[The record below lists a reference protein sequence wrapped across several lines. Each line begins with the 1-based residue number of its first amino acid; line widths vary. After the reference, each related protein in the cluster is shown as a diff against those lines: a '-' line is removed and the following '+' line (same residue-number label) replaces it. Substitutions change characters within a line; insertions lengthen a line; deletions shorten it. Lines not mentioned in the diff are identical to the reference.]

1 MHKFYSEMSS
11 SQDQHLMEV
20 DQQTMASC
28 NQSHSIFLDSKAD
41 LIDLLKESC
50 LDMATKLMEVDLI
63 TDQLYD
69 KISTK
74 DLVYS
79 EYERTRAMLQTIY
92 SKLKT
97 PRAASIMENFIKVLR
112 MEQLWHA
119 IADLIGKYV

>member
-1 MHKFYSEMSS
+1 MSS
-11 SQDQHLMEV
+11 LQEQDFMEV
-20 DQQTMASC
+20 EQQTMASC
-28 NQSHSIFLDSKAD
+28 NQSHTIFLDSKAD
-41 LIDLLKESC
+41 LIDLLQESC
-50 LDMATKLMEVDLI
+50 LDMATKLLEDDLI

-97 PRAASIMENFIKVLR
+97 PRAASVMEGLIKVLR
-112 MEQLWHA
+112 MEQPWYA
-119 IADLIGKYV
+119 IADLVGKYV

>member
-1 MHKFYSEMSS
+1 MSS